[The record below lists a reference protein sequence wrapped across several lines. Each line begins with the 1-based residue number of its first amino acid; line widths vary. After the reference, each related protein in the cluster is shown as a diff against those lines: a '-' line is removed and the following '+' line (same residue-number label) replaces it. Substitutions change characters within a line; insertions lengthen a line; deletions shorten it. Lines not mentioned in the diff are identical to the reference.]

1 MAQMA
6 RAKPKAVPKH
16 NITTAQGIQGIQ
28 GLALLV
34 PKAAQGNPRLPKAR
48 PVPKALARTGLVPK
62 AQNHTK
68 ALHAPVSKAQPP
80 GAAPVVPPY
89 P

>member
-6 RAKPKAVPKH
+6 RTAPKPRTVPKAVPKH
-16 NITTAQGIQGIQ
+16 NIPTAQG
-28 GLALLV
+28 
-34 PKAAQGNPRLPKAR
+34 KLPK
-48 PVPKALARTGLVPK
+48 LARTGLVPK

-80 GAAPVVPPY
+80 GAAPVVCAY